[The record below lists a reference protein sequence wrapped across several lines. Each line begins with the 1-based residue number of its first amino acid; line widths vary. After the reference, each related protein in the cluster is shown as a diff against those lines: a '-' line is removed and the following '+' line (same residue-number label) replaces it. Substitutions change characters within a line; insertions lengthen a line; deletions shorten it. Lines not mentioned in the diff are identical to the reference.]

1 MKSKIILIVFASL
14 STTSVYASAVFVGL
28 GTAEPFAVLGG
39 STVTNTGS
47 TVIDGNLGV
56 SPGTA
61 ITGFPPGAVNGTID
75 DADAVAMNAEADLT
89 SATTSRQGKL
99 AGTI

>member
-39 STVTNTGS
+39 STVTNTGVDS
-47 TVIDGNLGV
+47 H
-56 SPGTA
+56 
-61 ITGFPPGAVNGTID
+61 
-75 DADAVAMNAEADLT
+75 
-89 SATTSRQGKL
+89 
-99 AGTI
+99 